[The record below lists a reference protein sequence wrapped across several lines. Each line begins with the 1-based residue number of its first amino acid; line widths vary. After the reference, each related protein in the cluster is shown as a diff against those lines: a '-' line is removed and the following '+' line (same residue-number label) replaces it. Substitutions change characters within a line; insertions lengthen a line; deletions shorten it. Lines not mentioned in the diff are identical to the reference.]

1 MEEKTVQLSVKTMI
15 RECSKNP
22 NLTME
27 HLSYFIFKNR
37 ENVHDVFRYKK
48 FNDDFVDTVTCYRKD
63 DELVGIIR
71 PSYDEYLNKLLQT
84 LGISTKGQIIDND
97 LLTKRMLDQVEALKT
112 INNET
117 ELAYYYP
124 LLHKDL
130 VDGRRYYESLQKMK
144 KQEQITDEEYADGE
158 HYYYGC
164 AMKKSLKNFIETQSV
179 LYQRLILKRFE
190 YKDKVE
196 NTSFN
201 SYIRKYFDVN
211 KLMMYVIHRYLC
223 TCEEGNN
230 KEVIRKYV
238 SLVEKYLNG
247 PYDKTV
253 SLEDNG
259 VKINYDMIVQR
270 YSNLKKVLGDNS
282 NLVEWIL
289 IPEGKN
295 YSRVKSDKAP
305 QMTVMSMEEVKRL
318 ESLGERKRT
327 FYESSPYLAKVMGLR
342 RYHGYVGYIYPN
354 GEVILDREYIAH
366 HPSTASGDAIYH
378 MNVHDFEELSRC
390 DKQEL
395 MKNPKVGRKNHT
407 STWEERV
414 SKLINLPA
422 TKESEKDSI
431 QLIKRLKEKRTY

>member
-1 MEEKTVQLSVKTMI
+1 MEEKTVQLSLKTII

-22 NLTME
+22 NMVME

-48 FNDDFVDTVTCYRKD
+48 FNDDFADTVTCYRKA

-71 PSYDEYLNKLLQT
+71 PSYDEFLNKLLET
-84 LGISTKGQIIDND
+84 LGISSTGQIIDNA
-97 LLTKRMLDQVEALKT
+97 LLSKKMLDKVEALKS
-112 INNET
+112 IHNES
-117 ELAYYYP
+117 ELEYYYP
-124 LLHKDL
+124 LLYKDL
-130 VDGRRYYESLQKMK
+130 VNGRRYYESLQKMK
-144 KQEQITDEEYADGE
+144 KQEQISDQEYADGE

-179 LYQRLILKRFE
+179 FYQRLILKRFE

-211 KLMMYVIHRYLC
+211 KFIMYVIHRYLC
-223 TCEEGNN
+223 TCEASSD

-238 SLVEKYLNG
+238 DLVEKYLNG
-247 PYDKTV
+247 PYDKNV

-259 VKINYDMIVQR
+259 VKVNYDMIVQR
-270 YSNLKKVLGDNS
+270 YSNLKKLLGDQS
-282 NLVEWIL
+282 NIVEWIL
-289 IPEGKN
+289 IPEGKK
-295 YSRVKSDKAP
+295 YSRVKSEKTP
-305 QMTVMSMEEVKRL
+305 RMTIMNMDEIKRL
-318 ESLGERKRT
+318 EVLGERKRS

-354 GEVILDREYIAH
+354 GEVILDREYIPH

-378 MNVHDFEELSRC
+378 MNVHDFEKLSRC

-395 MKNPKVGRKNHT
+395 IKNPKVARMNHS

-414 SKLINLPA
+414 SKLINEPA
-422 TKESEKDSI
+422 TEKTQEDSI